1 VNTTQKANADQ
12 ITLWN
17 TSAARGWIEAQEL
30 LDRVLEPFQNLLV
43 EAVADHS
50 ARSVLDIGCGTGATT
65 LAIGR
70 LLGTKGTAVGIDI
83 SEPMIALAKQRAALE
98 SVPPRFIVADAQT
111 HAFEP
116 ASFDVLVSRFGV
128 MFFDDPVRAFANLR
142 RAAAPSAALH
152 CIAWRGPNDN
162 PFMTAAE
169 RAAAQFLPEIPAR
182 RPDEPGQFGFADRS
196 RVYSI
201 LENSGWSDI
210 AIQPLDVLC
219 TLAEHELNAYVT
231 RLGPLGRVL
240 PQLDEPTRARV
251 IGAVRAAF
259 DPFVHGTE
267 VRFTAACWTVG
278 ARAAQ

>member
-1 VNTTQKANADQ
+1 MDTTQQANADQ
-12 ITLWN
+12 IALWN

-30 LDRVLEPFQNLLV
+30 LDRVLEPFEDLLV
-43 EAVADHS
+43 EAAADHD
-50 ARSVLDIGCGTGATT
+50 ARSVLDVGCGTGATT

-70 LLGTKGTAVGIDI
+70 LLGTKGTAVGVDI

-98 SVPPRFIVADAQT
+98 SAPPSFIVADAQT

-116 ASFDVLVSRFGV
+116 ASFDLIVSRFGV

-152 CIAWRGPNDN
+152 CIAWRSPADN

-169 RAAAQFLPEIPAR
+169 RAAAPFLPQTPAR

-201 LENSGWSDI
+201 LEKSGWSDI
-210 AIQPLDVLC
+210 AIQPLDVVC
-219 TLAEHELNAYVT
+219 TLAEHELDAYVT
-231 RLGPLGRVL
+231 RLGPLGRLL

-251 IGAVRAAF
+251 VGAVRAAF
-259 DPFVHGTE
+259 DPFVRGTE